1 MLDSTSPVPIHHQLA
16 ELLRS
21 EIDAGR
27 YPPGV
32 RLPTEEELCV
42 HHGVSRTP
50 VRKALGTLVA
60 EGRIVRYRRR
70 GSFVADD
77 AQPTD
82 DLDIIVRDDVAAE
95 WERLVHRI
103 AAGMAPDAALVP
115 ATWVAGL
122 VALGAI
128 VPLDLEPDPIE
139 ILAVPDPVAAMW
151 ERGDLTYAVPVAV
164 ELHGLWLRRSA
175 LEVIGDR
182 PPGVWGDLRTLAVAA
197 RDLDAEV
204 SSPIVLPARSSGSR
218 PASMT
223 AWLLLAAAGVGFGGA
238 GPLTVASAGGS
249 VFTFLRRLIDTGL
262 MSPDVVKY
270 DTTDVVSDLRTGRA
284 VAGVAPA
291 DAMVDDGEWLF
302 TGFPGSGRTGI
313 ETATLARCTVGVVMR
328 QSARP
333 DAAAHRLDHI
343 RSTRLRPIDAG
354 LSATVHAPPAI
365 RHHVAFAAATADLM
379 DDVISGRSTVDAAV
393 ARFSVVADLLGS

>member
-1 MLDSTSPVPIHHQLA
+1 MLDATSPVPIHHQLA

-21 EIDAGR
+21 DIDAGR

-32 RLPTEEELCV
+32 RLPTEEELCAR
-42 HHGVSRTP
+42 HGVSRTP
-50 VRKALGTLVA
+50 VRKALRTLV
-60 EGRIVRYRRR
+60 EDGRIVRFRRR

-82 DLDIIVRDDVAAE
+82 ELDIFGTDGGAGE
-95 WERLVHRI
+95 WDRLVHLI
-103 AAGMAPDAALVP
+103 AAGRAPDAALVP
-115 ATWVAGL
+115 ATWVAAL

-128 VPLDLEPDPIE
+128 EPVELDPDPIE
-139 ILAVPDPVAAMW
+139 VLAVPDPVAAMW
-151 ERGDLTYAVPVAV
+151 EGVDHTYAVPIAV
-164 ELHGLWLRRSA
+164 ELHGLWVRRSA
-175 LEVIGDR
+175 LEVLGDR
-182 PPGVWGDLRTLAVAA
+182 PPVVWSDLRTLAVAA

-204 SSPIVLPARSSGSR
+204 SSPIVLPARSSGAQ

-223 AWLLLAAAGVGFGGA
+223 AWLLLAAAGIGFGGA
-238 GPLTVASAGGS
+238 GPLTVASAGSS

-262 MSPDVVKY
+262 MSPDVVRY
-270 DTTDVVSDLRTGRA
+270 DSSDVVTELRTGRA
-284 VAGVAPA
+284 VAAVGPA

-333 DAAAHRLDHI
+333 DAAAHRLGEI
-343 RSTRLRPIDAG
+343 RSTRLRPMDAG
-354 LSATVHAPPAI
+354 LSATVHAPPAT
-365 RHHVAFAAATADLM
+365 RHHVAFGEATADLM
-379 DDVISGRSTVDAAV
+379 DEVISGRSTVDAAV
-393 ARFSVVADLLGS
+393 ARFAVVAELLGS

>member
-1 MLDSTSPVPIHHQLA
+1 MLDATSPVPIHHQLA

-27 YPPGV
+27 YPAGV
-32 RLPTEEELCV
+32 RLPTEEELCIR
-42 HHGVSRTP
+42 HGVSRTP
-50 VRKALGTLVA
+50 VRKALRTLVD
-60 EGRIVRYRRR
+60 EGRIVRFRRR

-82 DLDIIVRDDVAAE
+82 ELDVFVTDGGAGE
-95 WERLVHRI
+95 WDRLVHLI
-103 AAGMAPDAALVP
+103 AAGTAPDAALVP
-115 ATWVAGL
+115 ATWVAAL

-128 VPLDLEPDPIE
+128 VPVDLDPDPIE
-139 ILAVPDPVAAMW
+139 VLAVPDPVAAMW
-151 ERGDLTYAVPVAV
+151 EGADHTYAVPVAV
-164 ELHGLWLRRSA
+164 DLYGLWIRRSA
-175 LEVIGDR
+175 LEAIGDR
-182 PPGVWGDLRTLAVAA
+182 PPVVWGDLRTLAVAA

-204 SSPIVLPARSSGSR
+204 SSPVVVPARSSGAQ

-223 AWLLLAAAGVGFGGA
+223 AWLLLAAAGIGFGGA

-249 VFTFLRRLIDTGL
+249 VFTFVRRLIDTGL
-262 MSPDVVKY
+262 MSPDVVRY
-270 DTTDVVSDLRTGRA
+270 DTPDVVTELRAGRA

-291 DAMVDDGEWLF
+291 DAMTADAGWLF

-313 ETATLARCTVGVVMR
+313 ETATLAKCTVGVVLR

-333 DAAAHRLDHI
+333 DAAAHRLAAI
-343 RSTRLRPIDAG
+343 RSSRLRPIDAR
-354 LSATVHAPPAI
+354 LSATVHAPPAT
-365 RHHVAFAAATADLM
+365 RHHVAFGEATAELM

-393 ARFSVVADLLGS
+393 ARFAVVADLLGS